1 MLFDINKTHSIYISS
16 LIIDDIGEIPIHY
29 NIDFN
34 RVTMSDIKYIFE
46 KVWEIGKV
54 KEIETIK
61 TYTRDNQ
68 IKLSSIVHS
77 EIRDL
82 YNSVFGKQIIDN
94 LVYDRMDGNCKKTK
108 YWICRENILLGEGPY
123 FEIELMDEVMLY
135 GLSRYY

>member
-61 TYTRDNQ
+61 TYTRDNK
-68 IKLSSIVHS
+68 IKLSSI
-77 EIRDL
+77 
-82 YNSVFGKQIIDN
+82 
-94 LVYDRMDGNCKKTK
+94 DR
-108 YWICRENILLGEGPY
+108 
-123 FEIELMDEVMLY
+123 
-135 GLSRYY
+135 